1 MHPQLQL
8 IIDEFHS
15 ATGRL
20 NKLVHGL
27 PEEKW
32 KMRAQAQRWSVAE
45 CVAHLNLTGA
55 GFLPPLRQA
64 LASGHGGTAPAR
76 YRRDPLGWFLWRM
89 MKPPVRLRVPS
100 APMFIPQALA
110 PMEDVLAEFHRMQ
123 SQLIAV
129 VESGEGVA
137 LQKLRIRSPF
147 DQRASYNVFAAFG
160 ILARHEHRHLL
171 QAEKVRNDLGDLV

>member
-1 MHPQLQL
+1 MHPQLQQ
-8 IIDEFHS
+8 IIDEFHG
-15 ATGRL
+15 ATERL
-20 NKLVHGL
+20 NALVDGL
-27 PEEKW
+27 PEENW
-32 KMRAQAQRWSVAE
+32 KLRAHPDRWSVAE
-45 CVAHLNLTGA
+45 CVAHLNLTGEA
-55 GFLPPLRQA
+55 FLPPLRQA
-64 LASGHGGTAPAR
+64 LASGPGGSAPAR

-110 PMEDVLAEFHRMQ
+110 PMKDVLADFHCMQ

-129 VESGEGVA
+129 VESGDGA
-137 LQKLRIRSPF
+137 PLQRLRIRSPF

-171 QAEKVRNDLGDLV
+171 QAEKVKKDL